1 MEIKQITLLIVVAV
15 ISLEI
20 GALTAYLIRHRQ
32 LTQLRNKFSR
42 LMVALSYERK
52 AAAQKQATRSVEPFA

>member
-20 GALTAYLIRHRQ
+20 DAITAYLIGNRQ
-32 LTQLRNKFSR
+32 LTQLRNKYSR
-42 LMVALSYERK
+42 LMVALSYKRK
-52 AAAQKQATRSVEPFA
+52 AAAQKEATCCVESLA